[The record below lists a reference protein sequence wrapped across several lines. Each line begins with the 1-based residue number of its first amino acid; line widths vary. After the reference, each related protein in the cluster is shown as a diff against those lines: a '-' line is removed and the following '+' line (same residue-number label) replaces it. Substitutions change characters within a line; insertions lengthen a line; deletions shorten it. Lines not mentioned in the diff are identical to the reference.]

1 MAPQEKSR
9 INNLAVGAFAVLK
22 QGNHIKGPR
31 LLLYFLCFIRSLL
44 LRPLVCYS
52 SHFYFYWGWSKPE
65 TLLILPWLK
74 KYLTNVFCLGI
85 LVLKKYMALQLHK
98 PENHYSSL
106 KLFLYSRKSIHT
118 SNHDAAVG
126 QYV

>member
-31 LLLYFLCFIRSLL
+31 LYFFICFILSLL
-44 LRPLVCYS
+44 LCPLVCYS
-52 SHFYFYWGWSKPE
+52 SHFYFYWGWSKQE

-74 KYLTNVFCLGI
+74 KHLTNVCLGI
-85 LVLKKYMALQLHK
+85 LVLNNYMALQLHK